1 MGDIKENRMP
11 EIKTVNPAT
20 EEVLNTYT
28 VMSEAE
34 AIRAVEATHEA
45 FKDWRKL
52 SHDERAPYLKKIAG
66 KLRDNKEELA
76 ELMTR
81 EVGKLYQDSLDEV
94 DLCAAIFDW
103 TADAG

>member
-1 MGDIKENRMP
+1 MP

-34 AIRAVEATHEA
+34 ATQAVEATHEA
-45 FKDWRKL
+45 FREWRKL
-52 SHDERAPYLKKIAG
+52 SQAERAPYLKKIAE
-66 KLRDNKEELA
+66 KLRENKENLS

-81 EVGKLYQDSLDEV
+81 EVGKLYKDGLTEV
-94 DLCAAIFDW
+94 EL
-103 TADAG
+103 